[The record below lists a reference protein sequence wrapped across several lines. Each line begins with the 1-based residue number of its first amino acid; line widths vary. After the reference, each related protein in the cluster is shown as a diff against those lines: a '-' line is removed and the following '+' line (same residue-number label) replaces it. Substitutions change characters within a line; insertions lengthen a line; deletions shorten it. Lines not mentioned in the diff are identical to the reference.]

1 MLIVLYATSLI
12 STYDILRIPKG
23 SLYVP
28 ITPVLLLYPLS
39 LHIKGRSFYLKDSQ
53 GLWESRGE
61 SVRGVQVWMGGNE
74 VMGCEGVLN
83 DGIFHI
89 KNIK

>member
-1 MLIVLYATSLI
+1 MS
-12 STYDILRIPKG
+12 KG

-28 ITPVLLLYPLS
+28 ITPVLLRYPLS

-61 SVRGVQVWMGGNE
+61 SVRGCWVWMGGNE
-74 VMGCEGVLN
+74 VMGCQGVLN
-83 DGIFHI
+83 DGCG
-89 KNIK
+89 